1 MNTPSQP
8 DQELEQRL
16 ATPLLD
22 VLIRAGLILALA
34 LLCYRVL
41 SPFLTLLVWALIL
54 AVTLYPLHQ
63 ALARKLGGK
72 QGLAAT
78 LLVVVGIVLIVAP
91 TAMLM
96 SSLGDS
102 VQQLIHAVQN
112 NTLKIP
118 APRPGV
124 EQWPVVGKELHDVWA
139 KAYADL
145 PALVQSMQ
153 PKIAAL
159 AK

>member
-34 LLCYRVL
+34 LLCYQVL
-41 SPFLTLLVWALIL
+41 SPFLHLMVWALIL

-78 LLVVVGIVLIVAP
+78 LLVVVGLVLIVAP

-102 VQQLIHAVQN
+102 VRHLI
-112 NTLKIP
+112 
-118 APRPGV
+118 
-124 EQWPVVGKELHDVWA
+124 
-139 KAYADL
+139 
-145 PALVQSMQ
+145 
-153 PKIAAL
+153 
-159 AK
+159 